1 MASARD
7 LAVKRGETV
16 LYFNPSQLILD
27 PKLNIRDL
35 STADNQEHV
44 KWLMDEI
51 LEKGFTSIL
60 RVLKTENDEI
70 VVTEG
75 HCRRTAVK
83 NLVKAGKLPK
93 DIGLPCLVEAQGT
106 SLLDL
111 YARQFSTNGTSKGLN
126 ADEAAANIKRIM
138 TFGKTQAEV
147 ARIIGKS
154 AQYVSQML
162 GFQEAP
168 SEVREMVAKGEI
180 STSAAMATLRKE
192 GPSKGAEKLKAGVTK
207 AKASGRTKATAKDI
221 ESKVKAK
228 SDTAIIIDRRLAA
241 QIVKALRDA
250 EEDVLVEKLEAAI
263 RE

>member
-16 LYFNPSQLILD
+16 LYFRPDQMTLD

-35 STADNQEHV
+35 STPDNKEHIE
-44 KWLMDEI
+44 WLASEI
-51 LEKGFTSIL
+51 LEKGFTSVL
-60 RVLKTENDEI
+60 RVLLRDDDI
-70 VVTEG
+70 IVTEG
-75 HCRRTAVK
+75 HCRTTAVNLLIERGQLEK
-83 NLVKAGKLPK
+83 NV
-93 DIGLPCLVEAQGT
+93 ILPCLTEPKGT
-106 SLLDL
+106 TLLDL

-154 AQYVSQML
+154 AQYVGQML

-168 SEVREMVAKGEI
+168 EEVREMVAKGEV

-192 GPSKGAEKLKAGVTK
+192 GPAKGAEKLRAGVTK
-207 AKASGRTKATAKDI
+207 AKASGRKKATAKDI